1 MPIKIPY
8 VMTHPK
14 SIDRIP
20 LGNDDESLEFELEYF
35 PHPGPP
41 GLILST
47 KFLRVFSSSFGVKYA
62 AISQILVVKIAPK
75 EVFCQSSRFGMK
87 KLNINAITKE
97 ATIAIISV

>member
-35 PHPGPP
+35 PHPGPAR
-41 GLILST
+41 INFIY
-47 KFLRVFSSSFGVKYA
+47 KIFKVFHPP
-62 AISQILVVKIAPK
+62 LV
-75 EVFCQSSRFGMK
+75 
-87 KLNINAITKE
+87 
-97 ATIAIISV
+97 

>member
-20 LGNDDESLEFELEYF
+20 LGNDDESLGFELEYF

-47 KFLRVFSSSFGVKYA
+47 KF
-62 AISQILVVKIAPK
+62 
-75 EVFCQSSRFGMK
+75 
-87 KLNINAITKE
+87 
-97 ATIAIISV
+97 